1 MYDHV
6 WKRFNHIILMYAETC
21 NGRLQYEEENKPMSL
36 LLLIMTLAIAF
47 LITVLLSPILI
58 PFLRRLKFGQ
68 SIREEGPE
76 SHQKKAGT
84 PTMGGIMIIL
94 SVIMTSLIVTGKMND
109 GAIGHEMWLLVFVIF
124 GYGLIGFLDDFIIVA
139 FKRNLG
145 LTSKQKMFGQI
156 LIAVIFYLILH
167 YQGFSSHILIPG
179 TSIQI
184 ELGWGYALLVI
195 FMLVGS
201 SNAVNLTD
209 GLDGLLAGTAAIA
222 FGAFAILAWYGFPQN
237 EIVIFSLAAVGALLG
252 FLVFN
257 AHPAKVFMGD
267 TGSLALGGAI
277 AAIAI
282 LSKLEIL
289 LVIIGGVFV
298 IETLSVIIQVI
309 SFKTTGKR
317 VFKMSPLHHHYEL
330 LGWSEWRVV
339 TTFWLMGVVFAAL
352 GIYIKVWIG

>member
-1 MYDHV
+1 M
-6 WKRFNHIILMYAETC
+6 
-21 NGRLQYEEENKPMSL
+21 
-36 LLLIMTLAIAF
+36 MTIAIAF
-47 LITVLLSPILI
+47 LITVLLSPFFI

-68 SIREEGPE
+68 SIRDEGPQ
-76 SHQKKAGT
+76 SHIKKTGT
-84 PTMGGIMIIL
+84 PTMGGIMIVI
-94 SVIMTSLIVTGKMND
+94 SVTATSIIMVSKFSSGS
-109 GAIGHEMWLLVFVIF
+109 IGYELWLLIFVLV
-124 GYGLIGFLDDFIIVA
+124 GYGFLGFLDDFIKVA
-139 FKRNLG
+139 MKRNLG
-145 LTSKQKMFGQI
+145 LTSKQKMLGQ
-156 LIAVIFYLILH
+156 LIIALVFYFIIQ
-167 YQGFSSHILIPG
+167 YNGFATYIHIPG
-179 TSIQI
+179 TAIQW
-184 ELGWGYALLVI
+184 ELGWGYALLII
-195 FMLVGS
+195 FMLVGA

-222 FGAFAILAWYGFPQN
+222 FGAFGILAWYGFPQS
-237 EIVIFSLAAVGALLG
+237 EVTIFSLAVVGALLG

-267 TGSLALGGAI
+267 TGSLALGGSI

-282 LSKLEIL
+282 LTKLEII

-339 TTFWLMGVVFAAL
+339 TTFWLVGLIFAAL
-352 GIYIKVWIG
+352 GIYIEVWIV